1 MASAAAVAL
10 SASLS
15 GGVALAAPH
24 HQTATAPHT
33 LPPNARLYTPPPD
46 HGALQQAVQLLAQ
59 HDARDAAL
67 IAAMVTTP
75 QAVWFTGGTPAQVRQ
90 DVHTTVTRAA
100 AHGTV
105 PVLVAYNV
113 PFRDCAQYSGGGAT
127 DTAAYEAWIDAFAAG
142 IGNSHAIV
150 MLEPDSLGII
160 PFNTDINGNA
170 EWCKPDLSST
180 GLTPEEANAARYTQ
194 LNHAVDALEAQR
206 NTLVYLDGGHS
217 AWLGVG
223 DIAQRLVKAG
233 VDNAQ
238 GFFLNLSNYQYTAN
252 SNAYGTWISDCIAYA
267 EQVNAGD
274 FAGCPNQYWNGG
286 PPNWIGTAL
295 TPYGQWTSNGT
306 FDNLDTS
313 GIDARYAGMLGSV
326 TPSTHFVVDTSR
338 NGNGP
343 NDMSTYAVAPYN
355 QPGSV
360 ISGLQGGNWCNP
372 PGAGLGVRPTTNT
385 GVPLL
390 DAYLWVKTPGQ
401 SDGSCD
407 IAGGARA
414 WDYTAYNPWNLS
426 GDAQNHFDP
435 LWGIVDPAAGAWFP
449 RQALQLAR
457 TANPPLLPTWPIVH

>member
-1 MASAAAVAL
+1 VASAAAVAL

-24 HQTATAPHT
+24 HQTATASHT

-90 DVHTTVTRAA
+90 DVHTTVTQAA

-113 PFRDCAQYSGGGAT
+113 PFRDCAQYSSGGAT

-142 IGNSHAIV
+142 IGDSHAIV

-160 PFNTDINGNA
+160 PFNTDINGSA
-170 EWCKPDLSST
+170 EWCKPDLSGT

-206 NTLVYLDGGHS
+206 NTLVYLDGTHS

-233 VDNAQ
+233 VQRAQ
-238 GFFLNLSNYQYTAN
+238 GFFLNLSNYQTTERQVK
-252 SNAYGTWISDCIAYA
+252 YGTWISKCIAFASDPEEGGWRLGHYDYCA
-267 EQVNAGD
+267 SQYFPANPAD
-274 FAGCPNQYWNGG
+274 FSTWNLTDAWYDG
-286 PPNWIGTAL
+286 NLGTAVP
-295 TPYGQWTSNGT
+295 T
-306 FDNLDTS
+306 
-313 GIDARYAGMLGSV
+313 
-326 TPSTHFVVDTSR
+326 THFVVDTSR

-343 NDMSTYAVAPYN
+343 NDMSAYAAAPYN
-355 QPGSV
+355 QPASV
-360 ISGLQGGNWCNP
+360 ISGLQSGNWCNP

-414 WDYTAYNPWNLS
+414 WDYAAYNPWNLS

-435 LWGIVDPAAGAWFP
+435 LWGTVDPAAGAWFP
-449 RQALQLAR
+449 QQALQLAR
-457 TANPPLLPTWPIVH
+457 TANPPLSPTWPIVR